1 MLMPLALADS
11 LCLSAFARVATRP
24 FQLPSCCRSLCL
36 SAFARVATAVY
47 SSLPIPQFFATAH
60 SRGLRLWAKNK
71 YITQKTLPQRIR
83 AGCDFKRLH
92 EYQYMSLC
100 HSAFARVTTYH
111 PFRLQTDTDLCHSA
125 FARVTTA
132 EKQCSALRICCEKVD
147 SFSSVGESGLALTI
161 FPFSFAAKATYV
173 AINDSFGR
181 AIDRFF
187 GANRTGIS
195 VNYDFA
201 EHPCL

>member
-1 MLMPLALADS
+1 MLSYRKSQQVLLAEKLKIKNVIRVFGAS
-11 LCLSAFARVATRP
+11 GSGTTMAR
-24 FQLPSCCRSLCL
+24 
-36 SAFARVATAVY
+36 
-47 SSLPIPQFFATAH
+47 
-60 SRGLRLWAKNK
+60 
-71 YITQKTLPQRIR
+71 
-83 AGCDFKRLH
+83 
-92 EYQYMSLC
+92 LC
-100 HSAFARVTTYH
+100 HSAFARV
-111 PFRLQTDTDLCHSA
+111 A
-125 FARVTTA
+125 TA

-195 VNYDFA
+195 ISYDFA

>member
-1 MLMPLALADS
+1 M
-11 LCLSAFARVATRP
+11 C
-24 FQLPSCCRSLCL
+24 
-36 SAFARVATAVY
+36 
-47 SSLPIPQFFATAH
+47 FATAH
-60 SRGLRLWAKNK
+60 SCGLRLDKKIDWTDFLDFATAHSCGLRQTNALIQCVADALCHSAFVRVATTAHSPKEK
-71 YITQKTLPQRIR
+71 ETVSLPQRIR
-83 AGCDFKRLH
+83 AGCDV
-92 EYQYMSLC
+92 
-100 HSAFARVTTYH
+100 AARMPKV
-111 PFRLQTDTDLCHSA
+111 RNDLCHSA
-125 FARVTTA
+125 FVRVATA

-195 VNYDFA
+195 VSYDFA